1 MFIVYKPLRMKNVEV
16 SNEQSRGNQE
26 TRTKQLPK
34 NRIYLQEFYKNKM
47 FLRGNKK

>member
-26 TRTKQLPK
+26 TRTKQLLK
-34 NRIYLQEFYKNKM
+34 RQALSAGV
-47 FLRGNKK
+47 L

>member
-34 NRIYLQEFYKNKM
+34 KTEFIRRRFIKIKCS
-47 FLRGNKK
+47 